1 MSPAMPP
8 CARRARRPRRGA
20 KGLRRLQPR
29 GLPSPLSSALH
40 SPQRSAGFTL
50 VEVLVALAIV
60 ATALLAGVQA
70 TNALTRHAQREA
82 DVLLAQ
88 LCAENE
94 LIRLRLLRQLP
105 GTGES
110 SSECLQAGRT
120 LKVRLS
126 VQPTPNPNFQ
136 RVDAIV
142 EGAVDGNEVRLL
154 SLSTVMGRY

>member
-8 CARRARRPRRGA
+8 CARRARRPRRGG
-20 KGLRRLQPR
+20 KGLRCLQP
-29 GLPSPLSSALH
+29 SLH
-40 SPQRSAGFTL
+40 SSLHAGAHSNPRRSAGFTL

-94 LIRLRLLRQLP
+94 LVKVRLARQMP
-105 GTGES
+105 DVGDSTQA
-110 SSECLQAGRT
+110 CAQAGRA
-120 LKVRLS
+120 LAVAVHVR
-126 VQPTPNPNFQ
+126 PTPNPSFR
-136 RVDAIV
+136 RVEAQVFD
-142 EGAVDGNEVRLL
+142 EGAHPVLRLA
-154 SLSTVMGRY
+154 TIVGRY

>member
-8 CARRARRPRRGA
+8 CARRARRPRRGG
-20 KGLRRLQPR
+20 KGLRCLQP
-29 GLPSPLSSALH
+29 SLH
-40 SPQRSAGFTL
+40 SSLHAGAHSNPRRSAGFTL

-94 LIRLRLLRQLP
+94 LVKVRLARQMP
-105 GTGES
+105 DVGDSTQA
-110 SSECLQAGRT
+110 CAQAGRE
-120 LKVRLS
+120 LAVAVHVR
-126 VQPTPNPNFQ
+126 PTPNPSFR
-136 RVDAIV
+136 RVEAQVFD
-142 EGAVDGNEVRLL
+142 EGARPILRLA
-154 SLSTVMGRY
+154 TIVGRY

>member
-1 MSPAMPP
+1 MSPQVSSS
-8 CARRARRPRRGA
+8 RRPRRSGN
-20 KGLRRLQPR
+20 GLRHSQPSIH
-29 GLPSPLSSALH
+29 L

-94 LIRLRLLRQLP
+94 LVKVRLARQMP
-105 GTGES
+105 DVGDSTQA
-110 SSECLQAGRT
+110 CAQAGRE
-120 LKVRLS
+120 LAVAVHVR
-126 VQPTPNPNFQ
+126 PTPNPSFR
-136 RVDAIV
+136 RVEAQVFD
-142 EGAVDGNEVRLL
+142 EGARPILRLA
-154 SLSTVMGRY
+154 TIVGRY